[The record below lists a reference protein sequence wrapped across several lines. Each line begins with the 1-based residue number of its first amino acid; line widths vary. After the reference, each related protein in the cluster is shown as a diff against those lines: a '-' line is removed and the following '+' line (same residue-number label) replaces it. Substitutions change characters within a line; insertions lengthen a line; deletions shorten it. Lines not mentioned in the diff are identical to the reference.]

1 MLLSKSWLNQN
12 LLMDKHRTFGIVGR
26 NITHSFSPDYF
37 NNKFLKE
44 IIDARYLIFDIQS
57 LNDLNTIINSN
68 PTLTGFNL
76 TIPYKSTIMELL
88 QETDSVARKIGAVNT
103 VAVNKSGLKGYN
115 TDWIGFEKS
124 LLPLIKNRNNLSALI
139 LGTGGASKAVAYV
152 LKKLSIPF
160 RYVSRTKSDNTIIYE
175 DVDEAVIKS
184 STIIINTTP
193 LGMYPNLNTAPN
205 IPYKHISKRHI
216 LYDLIYNPG
225 ETLFLQK
232 GRSVGAT
239 TKNGLEMLYIQ
250 AEASWEIWNK

>member
-12 LLMDKHRTFGIVGR
+12 LLMDKQRTFGLVGR
-26 NITHSFSPDYF
+26 NINHSFSPDYF

-44 IIDARYLIFDIQS
+44 AIDAKYLIFDIQS
-57 LNDLNTIINSN
+57 LNDLNIIIHSN
-68 PTLTGFNL
+68 PTLTGFNV
-76 TIPYKSTIMELL
+76 TIPYKSTIMSLL
-88 QETDSVARKIGAVNT
+88 QESDSIAKKIGAVNT
-103 VAVNKSGLKGYN
+103 VTVTKSGLKGYN

-124 LLPLIKNRNNLSALI
+124 LLPIIKNRNNVSALI

-152 LKKLSIPF
+152 LNKLSIPF
-160 RYVSRTKSDNTIIYE
+160 HTVSRTKSDNTIIYE
-175 DVDEAVIKS
+175 KVDESVIKS

-193 LGMYPNLNTAPN
+193 LGMHPNLNSAPN
-205 IPYKHISKRHI
+205 IPYEHINKQHI

-232 GRSVGAT
+232 GRRVGAT
-239 TKNGLEMLYIQ
+239 TKNGLEMLQIQ